1 MADRPSSQNRADNL
15 QNETALTSAG
25 NTPPPTAAFDHA
37 ASTPQETSVVITSSA
52 SPTPSPS
59 KDTPVGSE
67 AALETTSIDPNMKEK
82 EPIASVPFDLN
93 DPDPIPA
100 NNFAFTPT
108 QLHKL
113 QSERTLE
120 ILEAFGGARGLAI
133 GLRTDPI
140 AGLNADEG
148 TLDGGVSFEEAVA
161 AGREDRTPIR
171 RELSALPE
179 SHQHHGLRI
188 REREDDKGFVDR
200 IRVFGRNRLPKRQQK
215 SFLKLMWIAFNDK
228 LLILLTISATI
239 SLVIGIYQSVDAEEG
254 TSNIEWV
261 DGVTVVIAILV
272 IVFASAA
279 TDWQKNHK
287 FEKLNERKE
296 QRDVLVVR
304 SGCDRQISVYDVMV
318 GDLMHLEA
326 GDVVAVD
333 GVLIQGSNL
342 QIDESSLSGE
352 SELVHKV
359 PADRLVHHKDLD
371 ANPFILSGTTVARGV
386 GRYLVTAVG
395 ASSQH
400 GRMLMSLRTDVEETP
415 LQAKLGRFGKQL
427 ITFGGI
433 AGTIFFFVLLIRWL
447 ANIEDLSGRTPSE
460 KAEQFFEIL
469 ILAVTVVVIT
479 VPEGLALNVTIALAF
494 ATKRMLKDNNLVRLI
509 RSCEI
514 MGNATT
520 ICSDKT
526 GTLTQNKMTVV
537 AGRVGLEGHFDD
549 MDVPEGDLAR
559 PFANPLSN
567 ASTSGRLVASLS
579 QEVRDLIRTST
590 ALNSTAFENDESN
603 DFVGMSTETALLKF
617 ARDHLGMGRLREER
631 ANNPV
636 VTMLPFDSS
645 RKWMGALI
653 KLPDGKYRL
662 FIKGAAEIVFEY
674 CAYAL
679 SDPTYKLQVVNMSES
694 VREDYRQSIHEYAKK
709 MLRPVVLAYKDF
721 DASEVFSDPDDEP
734 DSVNLEWLASG
745 MILIGVFGIRDPL
758 RPEVVESVRQCQEAG
773 VMTRMVT
780 GDNYETAKAI
790 AVECGIFTP
799 GGIAMDGRTFRKLSK
814 EQLNAIIP
822 RLQVLARSSPEDK
835 LLLVTHLKSMGETV
849 AVTGDGTND
858 ALALKAADVGF
869 AMGVQGT
876 EVAKEAASIILLD
889 DNFSSIVSALSWGRT
904 VNDAVRKFIQFQFTI
919 NIAAGT
925 LTILTELVGSA
936 IFTVVQL
943 LWLNLIQDIFASL
956 GLATDKPSKDFL
968 LRKPDPRNSSIVTIT
983 MWKMILLQAVYQ
995 LAVIFTL
1002 HYGDFEV
1009 FNPDRSDAYLRTL
1022 TFNTFIF
1029 MQTFNQHNCR
1039 RVDNNIGIWY
1049 QGVLRNPWF
1058 IGVQLVTIAGQFI
1071 IIFKG
1076 GEAFDTVPLTG
1087 QGWGWTMLF
1096 GGLTIPLGALI
1107 RQVPDAWVSHFFHLV
1122 GALIMFVTWPLRKL
1136 FGPCFRRLARHRTRR
1151 RERKKKDSESASQ
1164 ETQDTASL
1172 EDHEMSQMENMMMQ
1186 AGRAMIQPMIIQ
1198 PAHLQVGDHGE
1209 DLDISPEQRRAL
1221 EKAARDQALREA
1233 AEADRILDLPGLVAA
1248 ARAGQDI
1255 GKNCLE
1261 IHPATLKKDPILVG
1275 KRKNTHLP
1283 PSQDPDILRFMAHLD
1298 EDAMGAREAAE
1309 LRARRI
1315 KAAAKAPTMGKTKER
1330 NGLSWEAMVRSKR
1343 R

>member
-1 MADRPSSQNRADNL
+1 MAS
-15 QNETALTSAG
+15 
-25 NTPPPTAAFDHA
+25 
-37 ASTPQETSVVITSSA
+37 SSA
-52 SPTPSPS
+52 SATPSPG
-59 KDTPVGSE
+59 KETPVGSD
-67 AALETTSIDPNMKEK
+67 AALATTTIDTNPKGKEPLGRVSID
-82 EPIASVPFDLN
+82 LT

-120 ILEAFGGARGLAI
+120 VLDAFGGIRGLAI
-133 GLRTDPI
+133 GLRTDPV

-148 TLDGGVSFEEAVA
+148 NLDGGVSFNEAVA

-179 SHQHHGLRI
+179 THPSHGLRI
-188 REREDDKGFVDR
+188 LERDDDKGFIDR
-200 IRVFGRNRLPKRQQK
+200 IRIFGKNKLPKRQQK

-239 SLVIGIYQSVDAEEG
+239 SLVIGIYQSLDAEEG

-261 DGVTVVIAILV
+261 DGVTVVVAILV

-279 TDWQKNHK
+279 TDWQKTHK

-304 SGCDRQISVYDVMV
+304 SGCDRMISVYDVMV
-318 GDLMHLEA
+318 GDVMHLEA

-342 QIDESSLSGE
+342 QVDESSLSGE

-371 ANPFILSGTTVARGV
+371 ANPFILSGTTVSRGV

-395 ASSQH
+395 ASSQY
-400 GRMLMSLRTDVEETP
+400 GRMLMSLRTDIEETP

-433 AGTIFFFVLLIRWL
+433 AGTIFFIILLIRWL
-447 ANIEDLSGRTPSE
+447 VQMDHSSGRTPSE
-460 KAEQFFEIL
+460 TAEQFFEIL

-537 AGRVGLEGHFDD
+537 AGRIGLEGHFDD
-549 MDVPEGDLAR
+549 IDVSEDERIR
-559 PFANPLSN
+559 PFANPLSTKIH
-567 ASTSGRLVASLS
+567 TSGRLIASLS
-579 QEVRDLIRTST
+579 QEVRDLVRDST
-590 ALNSTAFENDESN
+590 ALNSTAFESDDNNNE
-603 DFVGMSTETALLKF
+603 FVGMSTETALLKF
-617 ARDHLGMGRLREER
+617 AREHLGMGKLREER
-631 ANNPV
+631 ANTPIV
-636 VTMLPFDSS
+636 SMLPFDSS

-653 KLPDGKYRL
+653 KLPNGKYRL

-674 CAYAL
+674 CAYAI
-679 SDPTYKLQVVNMSES
+679 SDPTYKLQTDRMSES
-694 VREDYRQSIHEYAKK
+694 MRGDYRQSIQEYAKK
-709 MLRPVVLAYKDF
+709 MLRPVVLGYKDF
-721 DASEVFSDPDDEP
+721 EASEVFSDPEEEP
-734 DSVNLEWLASG
+734 DNVNLEWLASG
-745 MILIGVFGIRDPL
+745 MILVGVFGIRDPL
-758 RPEVVESVRQCQEAG
+758 RPEVVDSVRQCQEAG
-773 VMTRMVT
+773 VILRMVT

-790 AVECGIFTP
+790 AVECGIFTA
-799 GGIAMDGRTFRKLSK
+799 GGIAMDGKTFRKLSK
-814 EQLNAIIP
+814 DQLDAVIP

-835 LLLVTHLKSMGETV
+835 LLLVTHLKGMGETV

-925 LTILTELVGSA
+925 LTIITELAGSA

-995 LAVIFTL
+995 LAVVFTL
-1002 HYGDFEV
+1002 HYGDFQV
-1009 FNPDRSDAYLRTL
+1009 FNPDRSAAYLRTL

-1058 IGVQLVTIAGQFI
+1058 IGVQCVTIAGQFI

-1076 GEAFDTVPLTG
+1076 GEAFDTVPLSG

-1107 RQVPDAWVSHFFHLV
+1107 RQVPDVWVQHFFHMCY
-1122 GALIMFVTWPLRKL
+1122 GIIMFVTWPLRKL
-1136 FGPCFRRLARHRTRR
+1136 FGPCFRRLQLHRTRR
-1151 RERKKKDSESASQ
+1151 RERKKKDSETASQ
-1164 ETQDTASL
+1164 ETQDTSDR
-1172 EDHEMSQMENMMMQ
+1172 EEHEMSQMENMMMQ
-1186 AGRAMIQPMIIQ
+1186 AGRTLIQPMIIH
-1198 PAHLQVGDHGE
+1198 PAHLQVGDDGE

-1221 EKAARDQALREA
+1221 EKAARDQARREA
-1233 AEADRILDLPGLVAA
+1233 EEAERIFDLPGLIAA

-1255 GKNCLE
+1255 GAHCIE
-1261 IHPATLKKDPILVG
+1261 VHPATMKKDPILMG
-1275 KRKNTHLP
+1275 QRTNTRVP
-1283 PSQDPDILRFMAHLD
+1283 PSQDPDILYFLTRLD
-1298 EDAMGAREAAE
+1298 EDSMGAREAAD